1 MHTRPM
7 SKLLLADVQLP
18 TPRFDLCGCSPEYR
32 CILRLSHAPNMV
44 RCTHLCT
51 RIYGTNVAS
60 KSRPSPHAG
69 GRKRSQLMQLEALR
83 PHLGADLGRLQ
94 SLYQEQSWR
103 ATLPESLPDADLLA
117 LARDFRRV
125 EVSLQIDDED
135 ESPPSMASAVFVV
148 SSLLTREER
157 TEMPPALRITQ
168 DGLMRAM
175 QIYQWGLER
184 EIVRRIVGIPEAP
197 QTGNLIERLERCAAG

>member
-1 MHTRPM
+1 GQFGWPPGPHT
-7 SKLLLADVQLP
+7 
-18 TPRFDLCGCSPEYR
+18 
-32 CILRLSHAPNMV
+32 
-44 RCTHLCT
+44 
-51 RIYGTNVAS
+51 
-60 KSRPSPHAG
+60 G
-69 GRKRSQLMQLEALR
+69 GRTRSQLMQLEALR

-125 EVSLQIDDED
+125 EASLQIADED
-135 ESPPSMASAVFVV
+135 ESPPSMASALFVV

-157 TEMPPALRITQ
+157 TEAPPALRITQ
-168 DGLMRAM
+168 EGLMRAM

-184 EIVRRIVGIPEAP
+184 EIVRRIVGVPEAP
-197 QTGNLIERLERCAAG
+197 QTSNLIENLERCAAG

>member
-1 MHTRPM
+1 
-7 SKLLLADVQLP
+7 
-18 TPRFDLCGCSPEYR
+18 
-32 CILRLSHAPNMV
+32 
-44 RCTHLCT
+44 
-51 RIYGTNVAS
+51 
-60 KSRPSPHAG
+60 
-69 GRKRSQLMQLEALR
+69 MQLEALR

-103 ATLPESLPDADLLA
+103 ATLPESLPDAELLA

-125 EVSLQIDDED
+125 EVSLQVDDEN

-157 TEMPPALRITQ
+157 TAMPPALRITQ

-184 EIVRRIVGIPEAP
+184 EIVRRIVGIPDAP
-197 QTGNLIERLERCAAG
+197 QTGYLLEKLERCAAG